1 VLLSGPGSKK
11 NQIGKVSY
19 MLSQFRSANWPL
31 ITGILSLFLV
41 GCGLFKSESE
51 TYFDTTAVVTGRI
64 LFASHESDNP
74 GGKLSLYTVDRSA
87 GSAVQRYAF
96 ADYDFT
102 SPTIVVNPGMFWL
115 IGFGKSRLVLLDSYN
130 TKDSQQIVGLGAEQ
144 RALAFDYYSPVR
156 LAWMDG
162 STSGGFNIVVQSL
175 LTLLTSEP
183 VAVTSGASDTVSYWT
198 PAWSPDG
205 EWILYARI
213 AGTTGAEAQLWRV
226 RPDGSDAEALPIVTT
241 ELPTYAVFSPDGT
254 EVLVP
259 GDFTSYY
266 IDDGRVGEFDH
277 IREMET
283 FQQQLADLGY
293 ELVGSHITGAVH
305 PGETVTNFRHTF
317 PISAHWILGDWIHF
331 DALVASNY
339 GSPPHEVLGVAIFS
353 WVRISQRLFQHTQP
367 VPLSETRTEG
377 HSISVLHPTRIP

>member
-1 VLLSGPGSKK
+1 M
-11 NQIGKVSY
+11 IGKVSY
-19 MLSQFRSANWPL
+19 MLSRLRSANRPL
-31 ITGILSLFLV
+31 ITGVLSLFLV
-41 GCGLFKSESE
+41 GCGLFKSESD
-51 TYFDTTAVVTGRI
+51 TYFDTAALATGRI

-74 GGKLSLYTVDRSA
+74 GAALSLYTVNRSA
-87 GSAVQRYAF
+87 GNTVQLYAF
-96 ADYDFT
+96 ADFDFT
-102 SPTIVVNPGMFWL
+102 SPTIVNDPEIFWL

-130 TKDSQQIVGLGAEQ
+130 TKDSQQIVGLGTEQ
-144 RALAFDYYSPVR
+144 RALAFDNYSPVR

-162 STSGGFNIVVQSL
+162 SSSGGFNIVVQSSL
-175 LTLLTSEP
+175 PSEP
-183 VAVTSGASDTVSYWT
+183 VAVTSDASDTVSYWT

-266 IDDGRVGEFDH
+266 IDDGRVGKFDH

-293 ELVGSHITGAVH
+293 ELVGSPITGVVH
-305 PGETVTNFRHTF
+305 PGETVTGFRHTF

-331 DALVASNY
+331 DALVATNY
-339 GSPPHEVLGVAIFS
+339 GSSPHEVLGVAIFS
-353 WVRISQRLFQHTQP
+353 WVRISQRLLQHTQP
-367 VPLSETRTEG
+367 VPLSEARTED